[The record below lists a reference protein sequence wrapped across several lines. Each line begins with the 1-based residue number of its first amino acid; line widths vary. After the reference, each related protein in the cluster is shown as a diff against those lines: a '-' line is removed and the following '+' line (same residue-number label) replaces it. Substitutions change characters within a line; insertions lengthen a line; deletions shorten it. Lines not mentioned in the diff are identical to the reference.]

1 MLSLVAAIALTAP
14 ADPPAPR
21 TAAESVRLAL
31 LDARKLNPV
40 VAGRTRY
47 LSAHNTP
54 PAKLADI
61 DAVLRGLIP
70 SLSRGTGRTGL
81 RAVATVRVGGKL
93 VPWLWAFDSEDYGT
107 DLTVWAALRFSDPY
121 YHAPT
126 FDRTKEVAVPD
137 FLPQPELRELAALTQ
152 TQAVAPIFR
161 ADYLVYRT
169 SQQADR
175 TGDGYYDFL
184 GIKKA
189 EDAAKLAGLDEERAD
204 RIDADRRD
212 FITRSGPGLQI
223 RQVVRRE
230 ALHGPAYST
239 YDAARSTGANNVVT
253 LLDKAKADGGM
264 GVFPLPNRLVFS
276 FLFKVE
282 KGKEL
287 LIDTAPDNV
296 AANRESVSHDLRI
309 HPGSCQHCHRAGM
322 LLPAEWEARKFFDRA
337 GSPFVDRDE
346 ARARRVKAVFLADD
360 LTALIEGDQERNDR
374 HMVEAAGVGYRE
386 WGRLHKAAVAD
397 YLADVDAGKL
407 AAETGYAAADIRL
420 AVRRFSQR
428 EGAGRINP
436 VVGLFAGDVPAAS
449 VRRELIEEAFP
460 TLMAVLRQEIK

>member
-1 MLSLVAAIALTAP
+1 MLSLVAAIAITAP

-31 LDARKLNPV
+31 ADARRLNPV

-54 PAKLADI
+54 PTRLADL
-61 DAVLRGLIP
+61 DTVLRGLIP

-81 RAVATVRVGGKL
+81 RAVATVRHAGKAA
-93 VPWLWAFDSEDYGT
+93 PWLWAFDAEDYGT

-126 FDRTKEVAVPD
+126 FDRTKEVAIPD
-137 FLPQPELRELAALTQ
+137 FLPQLELRELAAITQ

-161 ADYLVYRT
+161 ADYLIYRT

-184 GIKKA
+184 GLRKA
-189 EDAAKLAGLDEERAD
+189 EDAAKLAGLDEQRAD

-212 FITRSGPGLQI
+212 FVTRSGPGLQI

-239 YDAARSTGANNVVT
+239 YDAARSTGENNVVA

-296 AANRESVSHDLRI
+296 AGNRESVSHDLRI
-309 HPGSCQHCHRAGM
+309 HPGSCQQCHGAGM
-322 LLPAEWEARKFFDRA
+322 LRQFDGEARKFFRA
-337 GSPFVDRDE
+337 GSPFVDQDE
-346 ARARRVKAVFLADD
+346 TRARRVRAVFLAEDFAG
-360 LTALIEGDQERNDR
+360 LVERDQDRNDAY
-374 HMVEAAGVGYRE
+374 MVEACGVGYRE
-386 WGRLHKAAVAD
+386 WGRRHKAAVAD
-397 YLADVDAGKL
+397 YLADVDAAKL

-420 AVRRFSQR
+420 AVKRFAAR

-436 VVGLFAGDVPAAS
+436 VVGLFDGSNPAAA